1 MIDFL
6 QASDSFM
13 HPAYAAADTDP
24 NSMSTAQSTFCGAIC
39 TREERADDEKSG
51 GGGVGGGEWVSV
63 RGEEEGCESGCGG
76 RGGGSINCVSY
87 FIERQWRT
95 RCCV

>member
-51 GGGVGGGEWVSV
+51 GGGVGGGE
-63 RGEEEGCESGCGG
+63 CESGCGG